1 MPLFSNSIRFRSLTN
16 SLDAEETVDK
26 SRVSRLLNET
36 MKLTDDRERRAF
48 KLPHHQQPPKYADSQ
63 PFSTFLMNGRNEL
76 YPDPFDEFD
85 PFHKFRGKKAFK
97 EEKHRCL

>member
-1 MPLFSNSIRFRSLTN
+1 VGHDQVSFLGSRNDYRSLTN

-26 SRVSRLLNET
+26 SRVTRLLQET
-36 MKLTDDRERRAF
+36 MKLADEREMRAF
-48 KLPHHQQPPKYADSQ
+48 KLPDQQPPKYADSQ

-85 PFHKFRGKKAFK
+85 PFHRFRGKKAFD
-97 EEKHRCL
+97 E